1 MNTGQRL
8 VQLSGLPSGSALAHL
23 VAITQTG
30 GSGGLVFSHAG
41 AVAILQDDRRVVSE
55 QDSATISDMVQAAS
69 VFVSGKNAYVSSG
82 ADSVAV
88 TSRRGGVNV
97 LTTSQREV
105 VAQQLETFTIRRK

>member
-8 VQLSGLPSGSALAHL
+8 VQLSGLPSCSALAHL

-41 AVAILQDDRRVVSE
+41 AVAILQADKRVVSE
-55 QDSATISDMVQAAS
+55 QDRATISDMVQAAS
-69 VFVSGKNAYVSSG
+69 VFVSGKNAYVSS
-82 ADSVAV
+82 AVERLAV
-88 TSRRGGVNV
+88 TSHRGGVNV
-97 LTTSQREV
+97 LTASEHEV